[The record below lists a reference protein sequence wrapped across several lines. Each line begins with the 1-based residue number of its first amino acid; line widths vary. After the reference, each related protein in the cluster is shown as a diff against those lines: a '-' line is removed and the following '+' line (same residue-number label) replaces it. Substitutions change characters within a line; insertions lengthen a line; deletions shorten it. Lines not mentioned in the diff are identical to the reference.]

1 MLGNIKGLSNSR
13 CKDYVEWSIDF
24 ENEELWNKMN
34 RMVTQNLQRQLNLEV
49 NQQVIEK

>member
-1 MLGNIKGLSNSR
+1 MLGNIKGLSSSH

-34 RMVTQNLQRQLNLEV
+34 RMVTQNLQRQLDFEV